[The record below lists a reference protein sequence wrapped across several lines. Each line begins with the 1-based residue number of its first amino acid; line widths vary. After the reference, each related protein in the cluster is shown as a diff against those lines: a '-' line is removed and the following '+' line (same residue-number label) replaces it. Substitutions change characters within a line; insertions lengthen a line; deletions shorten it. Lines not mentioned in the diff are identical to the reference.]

1 MEPSRMVDSIEFN
14 LWRTLLERC
23 LASRLET
30 DEFSKY
36 ATLLYERSPLS
47 SSRICSIFL
56 SPILQNNYCADP
68 KSIRYTICL
77 LGLGY
82 IDIPNILNALWHYS
96 TCRAI
101 ATQISVEEEQNVWV
115 NSFTA
120 EETIFY
126 RLAKAISSGSVPKMI
141 REAVETIK
149 ACTKWMEGAVLA
161 SRSQHDL
168 PTRLPYQIAEM
179 NAQNMA
185 LGTLVVSIVESS
197 IVQTAISKGYL
208 NAKFRKNLRE
218 SLSGIISLMVFQNSP
233 QGAARLEVFR
243 TETLSAIEP
252 EQKAPKNSMTKDVD
266 DIIDEGLGEMISVD
280 NMIINDIV
288 EVNTRAGLYVFLNS
302 LLVGRPLIDDN
313 AIFAF
318 LRNRYQ
324 NDLQK
329 SIIDLILA
337 AFDILA
343 NATIRNEKHQTKTLL
358 RSFLVNKLP
367 LILRA
372 LCSQLFPPLTSE
384 FCITEALNQ
393 VDTTNFPTLST
404 MFDEASGNNLFPDSV
419 RQDFCFACCLHGLL
433 AESSIEKLLGD
444 VPIQSLPAEGRYIK
458 RDLVQLFLSDVER
471 AEKMIDDLENMD
483 GNVGAVSTAIV
494 EVISRLCSNKE
505 TMALKTLCC
514 RLVRKPSSLDVLLL
528 FDKPNTILQ
537 PICDLL
543 DNWRYDEDQ
552 GEYQPVYEEFGII
565 LLLFLSLVNR
575 YSLTSASLG
584 YRQPGSF
591 VLKIL
596 QAPYVSLALPLSP
609 KTQTHLNNWLLS
621 LFSPENSG
629 LTDDLMSS
637 CPPQEFYLLVPT
649 LFHNIV
655 HACATQNLTATMLSS
670 GLEYLVDTF
679 LLPSLVPG
687 ISFLSAYLWEN
698 RGDKDS
704 VIQILTALIT
714 TPLSNKNSNN
724 MDATQILRV
733 VLDIIAKE
741 LEQSLRW
748 LQRVD
753 PLRQDIEPLSKAL
766 RCNLGWER
774 SAASE
779 HTELENWTSTPGG
792 GLSMA
797 IKQTLRNLLQWYL
810 QPTDNPANYTHR
822 QILVGVKMLGAK
834 RMIGIILEELSAG
847 IDAGHAGAALD
858 VASSIVCAADASTW
872 DSVYCSNAVKA
883 NINNDDNN
891 NNNNGEVQTLQRRL
905 NLREALKNEVENAP
919 KLHRTNPLA
928 AETIVRLYRKVE
940 SLSAIDHIGTRNFL
954 ATVAELDV
962 SADIDGL
969 NHSSEDDIA
978 DGISRIRGL
987 DSINELQI
995 GHLDHLEGLDQKM
1008 TGVDGFHTENVNL
1021 ITDSTYLGLDE
1032 NQGNLLDG
1040 IDF

>member
-1 MEPSRMVDSIEFN
+1 MINTADFN
-14 LWRTLLERC
+14 LWRTFLERC
-23 LASRLET
+23 LASRLEI
-30 DEFSKY
+30 DRFSKY
-36 ATLLYERSPLS
+36 ATFLYRRSPILS
-47 SSRICSIFL
+47 SQLCSIFL
-56 SPILQNNYCADP
+56 SPILQNNYCIDP
-68 KSIRYTICL
+68 KSIRYMICL
-77 LGLGY
+77 LGLEY
-82 IDIPNILNALWHYS
+82 VDIPNILNALWHYS
-96 TCRAI
+96 TCRSI
-101 ATQISVEEEQNVWV
+101 TQISSEDEKNTWV

-126 RLAKAISSGSVPKMI
+126 RLAKTISSGSVPKMT
-141 REAVETIK
+141 REALETVR
-149 ACTKWMEGAVLA
+149 ACTQWMEGAILA
-161 SRSQHDL
+161 SRSQHEL
-168 PTRLPYQIAEM
+168 PTLPPSQIAEM

-197 IVQTAISKGYL
+197 IVQKTIARGHLSTKL
-208 NAKFRKNLRE
+208 RKSLRE

-243 TETLSAIEP
+243 TETLLAIEP
-252 EQKAPKNSMTKDVD
+252 KQKAHQNSMDKEIE
-266 DIIDEGLGEMISVD
+266 DIIDEGLEEMISVD
-280 NMIINDIV
+280 NMIVNEIV
-288 EVNTRAGLYVFLNS
+288 EVNTRAGLYVLLNS
-302 LLVGRPLIDDN
+302 MLVGRPLIDDI
-313 AIFAF
+313 AILTF
-318 LRNRYQ
+318 LQNRYQ
-324 NDLQK
+324 NDLQT

-337 AFDILA
+337 GFDTLA
-343 NATIRNEKHQTKTLL
+343 NATIRNEKYQTKTLL

-367 LILRA
+367 LILSI
-372 LCSQLFPPLTSE
+372 LCSQLFPPITPE
-384 FCITEALNQ
+384 FCITKALNQ

-404 MFDEASGNNLFPDSV
+404 MFDEASGNNLFPESV

-444 VPIQSLPAEGRYIK
+444 VPIQSLPAEGKYLK
-458 RDLVQLFLSDVER
+458 RNLVKIFLSDVER
-471 AEKMIDDLENMD
+471 AEKMIDELENMD

-494 EVISRLCSNKE
+494 EVISKLCSNKE

-565 LLLFLSLVNR
+565 LLLLLSFVNR
-575 YSLTSASLG
+575 Y
-584 YRQPGSF
+584 
-591 VLKIL
+591 K
-596 QAPYVSLALPLSP
+596 
-609 KTQTHLNNWLLS
+609 
-621 LFSPENSG
+621 NSG

-649 LFHNIV
+649 LFHSIV
-655 HACATQNLTATMLSS
+655 HACATQNLTAAMLSS

-698 RGDKDS
+698 RGDKDA

-724 MDATQILRV
+724 TDAAQILGV
-733 VLDIIAKE
+733 VLDITAKE

-792 GLSMA
+792 GLSTA
-797 IKQTLRNLLQWYL
+797 IKQTLRNLLQWHL

-834 RMIGIILEELSAG
+834 KVIRIILEELKAG
-847 IDAGHAGAALD
+847 ISSGHAGAALD

-872 DSVYCSNAVKA
+872 DSIYCSNAEKGSG
-883 NINNDDNN
+883 
-891 NNNNGEVQTLQRRL
+891 NGEVQLLQRRL

-919 KLHRTNPLA
+919 KLQKTDSFA
-928 AETIVRLYRKVE
+928 AETVVRLYRKVE
-940 SLSAIDHIGTRNFL
+940 SLLAIDNNGIRNFL
-954 ATVAELDV
+954 SDV
-962 SADIDGL
+962 EEIDVPADINDLDPSNDNGIVDSMSRIGTL
-969 NHSSEDDIA
+969 DDIG
-978 DGISRIRGL
+978 DL
-987 DSINELQI
+987 DMGNI
-995 GHLDHLEGLDQKM
+995 DHFEGLSERISN
-1008 TGVDGFHTENVNL
+1008 VNGFSTENVNL
-1021 ITDSTYLGLDE
+1021 IIE
-1032 NQGNLLDG
+1032 N
-1040 IDF
+1040 

>member
-1 MEPSRMVDSIEFN
+1 MIDSIELN
-14 LWRTLLERC
+14 LWRTFLERC

-30 DEFSKY
+30 DRFSKY
-36 ATLLYERSPLS
+36 VILLYQRSPLLS
-47 SSRICSIFL
+47 SQICSIFL
-56 SPILQNNYCADP
+56 SPILQNNYCIDP
-68 KSIRYTICL
+68 KSIRYIICL

-82 IDIPNILNALWHYS
+82 VDIPNILNALWDYS
-96 TCRAI
+96 TCRTI
-101 ATQISVEEEQNVWV
+101 ATQISPEEEKNAWV

-126 RLAKAISSGSVPKMI
+126 RLAKAISSGSVPRMT
-141 REAVETIK
+141 REAVDTVR
-149 ACTKWMEGAVLA
+149 ACTQWMEGAILA
-161 SRSQHDL
+161 SRSQHEL
-168 PTRLPYQIAEM
+168 PTLVPSQIAEM

-197 IVQTAISKGYL
+197 IVQNTIAQGHLS
-208 NAKFRKNLRE
+208 AKLRKSLRE
-218 SLSGIISLMVFQNSP
+218 SLSGIVSLMIFQNSP

-243 TETLSAIEP
+243 TETLLAIEP
-252 EQKAPKNSMTKDVD
+252 KQKELKNNVD
-266 DIIDEGLGEMISVD
+266 KEIKDIIDEGLEEMISVD
-280 NMIINDIV
+280 NMIVNEIV
-288 EVNTRAGLYVFLNS
+288 KVNTRAGLYVLFNS
-302 LLVGRPLIDDN
+302 MLVGRPLIDDN
-313 AIFAF
+313 TILTF
-318 LRNRYQ
+318 LQNRYR
-324 NDLQK
+324 NDLQT

-337 AFDILA
+337 AFDTLA
-343 NATIRNEKHQTKTLL
+343 NATIRNEKYQTKTLL

-367 LILRA
+367 LILNS

-384 FCITEALNQ
+384 FCITQALNQ

-404 MFDEASGNNLFPDSV
+404 MFDEASGNNLFPESV

-444 VPIQSLPAEGRYIK
+444 VPIQSLPAEGKYLK
-458 RDLVQLFLSDVER
+458 RNLVKIFLSDVER

-483 GNVGAVSTAIV
+483 GNVGAISTAIV
-494 EVISRLCSNKE
+494 EVISKLCSNKE

-565 LLLFLSLVNR
+565 LLLLLSFVNR
-575 YSLTSASLG
+575 YSLTSVCLG

-596 QAPYVSLALPLSP
+596 QAPYVSLAHPPSP
-609 KTQTHLNNWLLS
+609 KTQSHLNNWLLG

-655 HACATQNLTATMLSS
+655 HACATQNLTTAMLSS

-698 RGDKDS
+698 RGDKDA

-714 TPLSNKNSNN
+714 TPLSNKNGNN
-724 MDATQILRV
+724 TDAAQILGV
-733 VLDIIAKE
+733 VLDITAKE

-797 IKQTLRNLLQWYL
+797 IKQTLRNLLQWHL

-822 QILVGVKMLGAK
+822 QILVGIKMLGAK
-834 RMIGIILEELSAG
+834 RVIGIILEDLRAG
-847 IDAGHAGAALD
+847 ISTGHAGAALD
-858 VASSIVCAADASTW
+858 VASSIVCAADALTW
-872 DSVYCSNAVKA
+872 DSIHCSNAVKGSG
-883 NINNDDNN
+883 
-891 NNNNGEVQTLQRRL
+891 NGEGQTLQRRL

-919 KLHRTNPLA
+919 KLQKTDSFA
-928 AETIVRLYRKVE
+928 AETVVRLYRNVE
-940 SLSAIDHIGTRNFL
+940 SLLATDNNGTRPFL
-954 ATVAELDV
+954 ANAAEIDV
-962 SADIDGL
+962 SGDINDL
-969 NHSSEDDIA
+969 NPSNDNGIVE
-978 DGISRIRGL
+978 GISRMQGL
-987 DSINELQI
+987 DDI
-995 GHLDHLEGLDQKM
+995 GDLEMGNIDHFEGLSERISN
-1008 TGVDGFHTENVNL
+1008 VNGFGTENVNL
-1021 ITDSTYLGLDE
+1021 ITENRYLGMGG

-1040 IDF
+1040 IKF